1 MSARTSYSI
10 AVLPGDGIGPE
21 VTAPC
26 LTLLDKVS
34 ARHGFAL
41 DYRQI
46 AAGAQN
52 YLDTGVSISRESF
65 AASAACDAILLG
77 AMGLPHVRYP
87 GGTEVVPQIELREEF
102 QLYAGVRPI
111 RTQGGWSP
119 ALSDARAG
127 ELDCVLIRESTE
139 GLFAARGK
147 TRLDGDEAAHDTMTI
162 TRVTSEKLFDFAFTM
177 ARQRKAEGKP
187 GKVTL
192 IDKANVLGALAFMRK
207 IFLERAEH
215 YPDIETECAY
225 VDAMALNL
233 VKRPWDYDVMV
244 TENMFGDILSDLGAA
259 LMGGMGFAPSADIGD
274 DVAVFQPCHGTAP
287 DIVGQG
293 KANPIAMILSG
304 AMMLD
309 WLGRKHGDERLCV
322 AAGELESA
330 TGEGLASLGDVPFEM
345 GGRAGTQD
353 ILNAVEQAL

>member
-1 MSARTSYSI
+1 MSARQTYSV

-26 LTLLDKVS
+26 VALLDKL
-34 ARHGFAL
+34 AAAHGFAL
-41 DYRQI
+41 AYTPI

-52 YLDTGVSISRESF
+52 YLDTGVSISQASF
-65 AASAACDAILLG
+65 DAAAACDAILLG

-87 GGTEVVPQIELREEF
+87 GGTEVVPQIELREHF
-102 QLYAGVRPI
+102 KLYAGVRPI
-111 RTQGGWSP
+111 RTQGGFSP
-119 ALSDARAG
+119 ALSDPRAG
-127 ELDCVLIRESTE
+127 ELDAVLIRESTE

-147 TRLDGDEAAHDTMTI
+147 TRMDGDEAAHDVMTI
-162 TRVTSEKLFDFAFTM
+162 TRATSEKLFDFAFEL

-192 IDKANVLGALAFMRK
+192 IDKANVLGALAFMRR

-215 YPDIETECAY
+215 YPDIATECAY

-274 DVAVFQPCHGTAP
+274 EVAVFQPCHGTAP

-293 KANPIAMILSG
+293 KANPVAMILSG
-304 AMMLD
+304 AMMLE
-309 WLGRKHGDERLCV
+309 WLGRKHGDVRLTR
-322 AAGELESA
+322 AASALETA
-330 TGEGLASLGDVPFEM
+330 TGAGLASLASPPFEM
-345 GGRAGTQD
+345 GGQSGTD
-353 ILNAVEQAL
+353 AIVKAIENAL

>member
-1 MSARTSYSI
+1 MSGKDSYSI

-26 LTLLDKVS
+26 VALLDLIAS
-34 ARHGFAL
+34 RHGFAL
-41 DYRQI
+41 EKTQI
-46 AAGAQN
+46 AAGAQT
-52 YLDTGVSISRESF
+52 YLDTGKSISQESLDT
-65 AASAACDAILLG
+65 AAACDAMLLG

-87 GGTEVVPQIELREEF
+87 DGTECVPQIELREYF
-102 QLYAGVRPI
+102 KLYAGVRPI
-111 RTQGGWSP
+111 RTQDGFSP
-119 ALSDARAG
+119 ALSDPRAG
-127 ELDCVLIRESTE
+127 NLDAVLIRESTE

-147 TRLDGDEAAHDTMTI
+147 TRMEGDEAAHDAMTI
-162 TRVTSEKLFDFAFTM
+162 TRATSEKLFDFTFQL

-207 IFLERAEH
+207 VFLECAEK

-287 DIVGQG
+287 DITGQG

-304 AMMLD
+304 AMMLQ
-309 WLGRKHGDERLCV
+309 WLGRKHADERLGL
-322 AAGELESA
+322 AAAELEA
-330 TGEGLASLGDVPFEM
+330 AVGKGVASLPDMPFEM
-345 GGRAGTQD
+345 GGQSGTETIVRA
-353 ILNAVEQAL
+353 IKQAL